1 MKIGVLTYFGVP
13 NFGAQLQALST
24 VGYLRRSGNEPVVLN
39 WYPDDLKSMYRER
52 VSAAQ
57 IQAHDAFTLSELPLS
72 EACYSEGALADLV
85 DNECFDGI
93 IQGSDALFKYEPERL
108 RRHFRKRLLKFV
120 VNPPSIS
127 VEGLQ
132 GNPFFGGYLTCLKHK
147 IPAFVYAVS
156 SQNCPFQLLT
166 IRERREMRKR
176 LKHFDGISVRDEWT
190 REMVWHIMG
199 RKLKVDINPDP
210 VFSFNQNCNNIIPA
224 KEEVL
229 RRFDLPERYV
239 LFSFWTSKLPQD
251 YVSHIAEEVKVPGL
265 TPVAFPMPEGLMD
278 FGLEKRVQ
286 LPLSPIDWYALIKY
300 SAGYIGERMH
310 PIVVALHNA
319 VPFFSFD
326 EYGVGEQHAF
336 RMDSSKTYLI
346 VHRAGFDENY
356 YAYQSQAER
365 PMPSEVV
372 NRIVAFDTKKC
383 GSFSE
388 SMQIQ
393 YEKAMAEIVSR
404 ISQSGH

>member
-13 NFGAQLQALST
+13 NFGAQLQTLST

-39 WYPDDLKSMYRER
+39 WYPEDLKSMYRER
-52 VSAAQ
+52 VSATQ
-57 IQAHDAFTLSELPLS
+57 IQAHDAFTLSKLPLS
-72 EACYSEGALADLV
+72 ESCYSEEALAELV
-85 DNECFDGI
+85 DNGCFDGI

-132 GNPFFGGYLTCLKHK
+132 DNPFFGGYLDCLNHR

-156 SQNCPFQLLT
+156 SQNCPYQLLT
-166 IRERREMRKR
+166 MHERREMRRK

-190 REMVWHIMG
+190 QEMVWYIMG
-199 RKLKVDINPDP
+199 RKLKVDIDPDP
-210 VFSFNQNCNNIIPA
+210 VFSFNQNCGSMIPT
-224 KEEVL
+224 KEEL
-229 RRFDLPERYV
+229 LQRFDLPEPYV
-239 LFSFWTSKLPQD
+239 LFSFWTSNLPND
-251 YVSHIAEEVKVPGL
+251 YIVQIAEEVRKAGL
-265 TPVAFPMPEGLMD
+265 TPIAFPMPEGLMD
-278 FGLEKRVQ
+278 YGLEKRVS

-310 PIVVALHNA
+310 PIVVALHNG
-319 VPFFSFD
+319 VPFYSFD
-326 EYGVGEQHAF
+326 EYGVGDKHSF

-356 YAYQSQAER
+356 FAYQSQAER
-365 PMPSEVV
+365 PIPREVV
-372 NRIVAFDTKKC
+372 NRIETFDTEKC
-383 GSFSE
+383 RSFSE
-388 SMQIQ
+388 SMHIQ